1 MQTAATTVTF
11 KKPCWELSV
20 SSASAPKRRKTAAT
34 IAEKMINVS
43 AMTRNSV
50 RAGTYA
56 SKSLTIAGV
65 LFIPLDGGQ
74 ILLLVGVAVIAV
86 VLALALRLAV
96 QHNSRDI
103 AAFERTER
111 LLNCVRRR
119 HSKAGYQKPCINKS
133 SQMGQVRKK
142 RDRPAVHHHPVKPF
156 PRFCQKFTK

>member
-1 MQTAATTVTF
+1 
-11 KKPCWELSV
+11 
-20 SSASAPKRRKTAAT
+20 
-34 IAEKMINVS
+34 MINVS

-86 VLALALRLAV
+86 VLPLALRLSA

-103 AAFERTER
+103 AAFERNER

-119 HSKAGYQKPCINKS
+119 HSKAGYHWRCINKT
-133 SQMGQVRKK
+133 GPIGPARKT
-142 RDRPAVHHHPVKPF
+142 R
-156 PRFCQKFTK
+156 